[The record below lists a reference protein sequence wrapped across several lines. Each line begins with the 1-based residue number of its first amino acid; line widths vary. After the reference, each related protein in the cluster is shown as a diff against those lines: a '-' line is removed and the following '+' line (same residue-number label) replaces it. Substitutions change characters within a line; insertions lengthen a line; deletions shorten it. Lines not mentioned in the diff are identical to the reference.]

1 VPVRYSPLRSE
12 GAAGVIRGAMA
23 GLRGAQ
29 DRENMAKAKPL
40 IIVESPAKTRT
51 LKNFLGGDFEIQAS
65 MGHVRDLPKSE
76 MGIDIE
82 HGFQP
87 RYVIPRDRA
96 KVVKALRE
104 AAGRASEV
112 YLASDPDREGEAI
125 AWHVAELLGVPDAR
139 RIEFNAITRDAVL
152 EAFKHPRSIDRD
164 RVNAQQARRVLDR
177 LVGYR
182 LSPLLWKKLG
192 KRTLSAGRVQS
203 VALRL
208 ICDRE
213 REIQA
218 FVPVEYWTI
227 TATLTPRDENHPFD
241 ARLAQIDGRK
251 AEIGDAEQAQAI
263 VRELDGADYRVARV
277 ETKERLRNAPAPFIT
292 STLQQEAARK
302 LGFTASRTMR
312 VAQDLYEGVE
322 LPGEGSVGLITYLR
336 TDSTRVAPEAVE
348 EARAYIRDN
357 YGPQYLPEAP
367 RAHRKSKAAQD
378 AHEAI
383 RPTKVLREPDSL
395 KAYLS
400 DEHYR
405 LYRLIWQRFV
415 ASQMSPAVYD
425 VETVD
430 ISAGRFTFRA
440 TGSVEKFD
448 GFRRVYTEGRDETPA
463 EPEDEDR
470 PPLPE
475 MAEGELLELL
485 KLLPEQHFT
494 EPPPRYTE
502 ATLVRALE
510 EHGIGRPSTY
520 AGIISTLKEKD
531 YVRLEKKRF
540 HPTALGFAVSD
551 RLVEHFPGIMD
562 VKFTAGVEA
571 GLDEIEKGRTEW
583 TRLVSDFYGPFEEA
597 LKRADA
603 EMERVRLE
611 PERTDLKCP
620 NCGADVV
627 VRDGRFGKFL
637 ACSRYPDCKT
647 IIKERR
653 ETGVSCPSCGE
664 GHLVERK
671 SRRGKVFYGC
681 DRYPSC
687 EFVLWDRPVGE
698 SCPECGSLLVEKVTK
713 SRGREIRCSSR
724 DCGYSRPAGEQEDPD
739 APEVTALAS

>member
-1 VPVRYSPLRSE
+1 
-12 GAAGVIRGAMA
+12 MA

-263 VRELDGADYRVARV
+263 VRELDGAEYRVARV

-698 SCPECGSLLVEKVTK
+698 SCPECGSPLVEKVTK

>member
-1 VPVRYSPLRSE
+1 
-12 GAAGVIRGAMA
+12 MA

-227 TATLTPRDENHPFD
+227 TATLTTRDENHPFD

-687 EFVLWDRPVGE
+687 EFVLWDRPAGE

>member
-1 VPVRYSPLRSE
+1 
-12 GAAGVIRGAMA
+12 MA

-227 TATLTPRDENHPFD
+227 TATLTPRDEDHPFD

-251 AEIGDAEQAQAI
+251 AEIGDAEQAQGI
-263 VRELDGADYRVARV
+263 VRELDGAEYRVARV

-425 VETVD
+425 VERVD

>member
-1 VPVRYSPLRSE
+1 
-12 GAAGVIRGAMA
+12 MA

-383 RPTKVLREPDSL
+383 RPTKLLREPDSL

>member
-1 VPVRYSPLRSE
+1 
-12 GAAGVIRGAMA
+12 MA

-227 TATLTPRDENHPFD
+227 TATLTTRDENHPFD

-263 VRELDGADYRVARV
+263 VRELDGAEYRVARV

-687 EFVLWDRPVGE
+687 EFVLWDRPAGE

>member
-263 VRELDGADYRVARV
+263 VRELDGAEYRVARV

-687 EFVLWDRPVGE
+687 EFVLWDRPAGE

>member
-1 VPVRYSPLRSE
+1 
-12 GAAGVIRGAMA
+12 MA

-227 TATLTPRDENHPFD
+227 TATLTTRDENHPFD

>member
-1 VPVRYSPLRSE
+1 
-12 GAAGVIRGAMA
+12 MA

-263 VRELDGADYRVARV
+263 VRELDGAEYRVARV

-687 EFVLWDRPVGE
+687 EFVLWDRPAGE

>member
-1 VPVRYSPLRSE
+1 
-12 GAAGVIRGAMA
+12 MA

-698 SCPECGSLLVEKVTK
+698 SCPECGSMLVEKVTK

>member
-1 VPVRYSPLRSE
+1 
-12 GAAGVIRGAMA
+12 MA

-227 TATLTPRDENHPFD
+227 TATLTTRDENHPFD

-263 VRELDGADYRVARV
+263 VRELDGAEYRVARV

>member
-1 VPVRYSPLRSE
+1 
-12 GAAGVIRGAMA
+12 MA

-227 TATLTPRDENHPFD
+227 TATLTPRDEDHPFD

-251 AEIGDAEQAQAI
+251 AEIGDAEQAQGI
-263 VRELDGADYRVARV
+263 VRELDGAEYRVARV

>member
-1 VPVRYSPLRSE
+1 
-12 GAAGVIRGAMA
+12 MA

>member
-1 VPVRYSPLRSE
+1 
-12 GAAGVIRGAMA
+12 MA

-263 VRELDGADYRVARV
+263 VRELDGAEYRVARV

>member
-1 VPVRYSPLRSE
+1 
-12 GAAGVIRGAMA
+12 MA

-251 AEIGDAEQAQAI
+251 AEIGDAEQAQGI

>member
-1 VPVRYSPLRSE
+1 
-12 GAAGVIRGAMA
+12 MA

-65 MGHVRDLPKSE
+65 LGHVRDLPKSE

>member
-1 VPVRYSPLRSE
+1 
-12 GAAGVIRGAMA
+12 MA

-263 VRELDGADYRVARV
+263 VRELDGAEYRVARV

-698 SCPECGSLLVEKVTK
+698 SCPECGSMLVEKVTK

>member
-1 VPVRYSPLRSE
+1 
-12 GAAGVIRGAMA
+12 MA

-687 EFVLWDRPVGE
+687 EFVLWDRPAGE